1 MVSDAFGR
9 LESFWQAVGGSF
21 LGGWLVVENASKLFF
36 SRDPERP
43 FDTERPRNWGSF
55 GAELNGLKPWRRG
68 GFRCFLGG
76 WLVVENAGELSFFYF
91 FYRDPERPFDTERP
105 RNWGSF
111 GAELN
116 GLKPWRRGGFRCFLG
131 GWLVVEDASKLS
143 FFYRNPERP
152 FDTERPR
159 NWGSFGAELNG
170 LKPWRRGGFRCFLG
184 GWLVVENAS
193 KQSREQAMKRS
204 ARARTSTPERN
215 DDSRRATFKRT
226 TETPVRKTL
235 AMPTSGGKAGP
246 ENPGSAAGAAALK
259 SGRRPGRPWHARRAF
274 GGNRRL

>member
-1 MVSDAFGR
+1 M
-9 LESFWQAVGGSF
+9 
-21 LGGWLVVENASKLFF
+21 VENASKMFF
-36 SRDPERP
+36 SRDLERP

-68 GFRCFLGG
+68 GCRCFLGG
-76 WLVVENAGELSFFYF
+76 WLVVENASTLSF

-131 GWLVVEDASKLS
+131 GWLVVENASKLS
-143 FFYRNPERP
+143 FFYRDPERP

-184 GWLVVENAS
+184 GWLVVENAR
-193 KQSREQAMKRS
+193 KVFFSRD
-204 ARARTSTPERN
+204 PERPF
-215 DDSRRATFKRT
+215 D
-226 TETPVRKTL
+226 TERPRNWGSFGAEVKAVAKGWFQML
-235 AMPTSGGKAGP
+235 LGGWK
-246 ENPGSAAGAAALK
+246 
-259 SGRRPGRPWHARRAF
+259 AF
-274 GGNRRL
+274 GRLLVEAFWGLFWSRTQWVKSVAKG

>member
-1 MVSDAFGR
+1 MLA
-9 LESFWQAVGGSF
+9 
-21 LGGWLVVENASKLFF
+21 NCFF

-76 WLVVENAGELSFFYF
+76 WLVVENASNFF

-116 GLKPWRRGGFRCFLG
+116 GLKL
-131 GWLVVEDASKLS
+131 
-143 FFYRNPERP
+143 
-152 FDTERPR
+152 
-159 NWGSFGAELNG
+159 
-170 LKPWRRGGFRCFLG
+170 WRRGGFRCFLG

-193 KQSREQAMKRS
+193 KLSFFYRD
-204 ARARTSTPERN
+204 PERPFDTDRPRN
-215 DDSRRATFKRT
+215 WGSFGAELNGLQPWRRGGFRCFLGGWLVVENA
-226 TETPVRKTL
+226 RKVFGEGVVSD
-235 AMPTSGGKAGP
+235 AFWEAG
-246 ENPGSAAGAAALK
+246 
-259 SGRRPGRPWHARRAF
+259 
-274 GGNRRL
+274 

>member
-76 WLVVENAGELSFFYF
+76 WLVVENASKLSSFYF

-116 GLKPWRRGGFRCFLG
+116 GLKLWRRGGFRFRCFLG
-131 GWLVVEDASKLS
+131 GWLVVENASKLA
-143 FFYRNPERP
+143 FFYRDPERP
-152 FDTERPR
+152 FDTDRPS

-184 GWLVVENAS
+184 GWLVVENA
-193 KQSREQAMKRS
+193 
-204 ARARTSTPERN
+204 
-215 DDSRRATFKRT
+215 
-226 TETPVRKTL
+226 RKV
-235 AMPTSGGKAGP
+235 S
-246 ENPGSAAGAAALK
+246 
-259 SGRRPGRPWHARRAF
+259 F
-274 GGNRRL
+274 F